1 MNSQL
6 KKISE
11 IKTLQ
16 EGDKLQ
22 FKSIA
27 ILKSV
32 QKRQS
37 KNGAEF
43 ITAEFSDKTGSLSAM
58 CFADSMAF
66 VALSAASTGE
76 AYLISGLADFYNHK
90 LSPKLE
96 SASKL
101 TEEEFEAHYADLVEA
116 SPFNPR
122 AMKAELFCII
132 NSIPNEKLRETVKYA
147 ISDVGEEFFT
157 SKAAIKMHHAYLHG
171 LLEHSLNLAR
181 IAIKLLPMYPFVN
194 PSLALAGAILH
205 DIGKVL
211 EYTQGLAADK
221 TKLGVLQGHVVLG
234 FRVVRKAALKCKLG
248 EDLQERLEHI
258 ILSHQGELEW
268 GAAVNAATPEAVFV
282 SMIDNLDAKMAAVC
296 AALKTPSN
304 SEFSELV
311 PALKTR
317 VLQTPPSDESAKA
330 KTIYIAT
337 SNPHKVAEFEEM
349 FKDWQINCSVKSAKD
364 LGGMPDVNEDGLT
377 FAQNALKK
385 AQALRAIAPSD
396 AYVMAD
402 DSGIVVDALNG
413 APGVRSA
420 RYAGV
425 SGKDADKANNEKLLK
440 ELENVKDTKR
450 TARFVCALALIAPD
464 GKVEIFEGKVEGKIN
479 RGEVGKNGFGY
490 DPLFEFENTDIT
502 TAQLDSEDKNQISH
516 RGKAL
521 RKLADYLCLAR

>member
-1 MNSQL
+1 MNSEF

-11 IKTLQ
+11 IKALP
-16 EGDKLQ
+16 EGERML
-22 FKSIA
+22 FKTVA
-27 ILKSV
+27 ILKNL
-32 QKRQS
+32 QKRQA

-43 ITAEFSDKTGSLSAM
+43 ITAEFSDSTGTLSAM

-66 VALSAASTGE
+66 AMLSGASAGG
-76 AYLISGLADFYNHK
+76 AYYVSGTADFYNHK
-90 LSPKLE
+90 LSPKLD
-96 SASKL
+96 SVSRL
-101 TEEEFEAHYADLVEA
+101 SNEEFEAHYADLVEA
-116 SPFNPR
+116 SPFNPK
-122 AMKAELFCII
+122 AMKAELLDIV
-132 NSIPNEKLRETVKYA
+132 NSIPNPKLKATVKYA
-147 ISDVGEEFFT
+147 LDEAGESFFT
-157 SKAAIKMHHAYLHG
+157 STAAIKMHHAYMHG
-171 LLEHSLNLAR
+171 LLEHSLKLAR
-181 IAIKLLPMYPFVN
+181 LAVKLLPMYPFVN

-205 DIGKVL
+205 DVGKVL

-221 TKLGVLQGHVVLG
+221 TRVGILQGHVVLG
-234 FRVVRKAALKCKLG
+234 FRLVRKAGLKCKL
-248 EDLQERLEHI
+248 EESLQERLEHI

-268 GAAVNAATPEAVFV
+268 GAAAIAATPEAVFV
-282 SMIDNLDAKMAAVC
+282 SMLDYLDARMGAVY

-317 VLQTPPSDESAKA
+317 ILLAPPEDESAKT

-337 SNPHKVAEFEEM
+337 SNPHKVAEFDEM
-349 FKDWQINCSVKSAKD
+349 FKDWQINCIVKSAKD
-364 LGGMPDVNEDGLT
+364 LGGMPEVEEDGLT

-385 AQALRAIAPSD
+385 AQALKKIAPAD

-425 SGKDADKANNEKLLK
+425 SGKDADRANNEKLLK
-440 ELENVKDTKR
+440 ELENVEDSKR
-450 TARFVCALALIAPD
+450 SARFVCALALICPD
-464 GKVEIFEGKVEGKIN
+464 GKSEIFEGKVEGKIN

-490 DPLFEFENTDIT
+490 DPLFEFEGTGLT
-502 TAQLDSEDKNQISH
+502 TAPLDSEYKNQISH